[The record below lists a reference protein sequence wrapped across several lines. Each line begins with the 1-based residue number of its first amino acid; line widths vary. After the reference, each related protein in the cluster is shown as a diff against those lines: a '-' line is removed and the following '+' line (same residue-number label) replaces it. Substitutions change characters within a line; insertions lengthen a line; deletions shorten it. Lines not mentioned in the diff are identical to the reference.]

1 MPAQRD
7 EQGDTRVVPGW
18 RGRFFEDFRVGDVY
32 QHRLGRT
39 ITDTDN
45 IWFTLLTLNTN
56 PVHFDYQFAEQG
68 EFKKPLVNSAFTVSL
83 VSGMSVSD
91 FSENAIA
98 NLGWDQIKLT
108 RPVFV
113 GDTLRADST
122 VLETRESKSR
132 PNAGIVT
139 VRTRGINQ
147 DGEVVLSFT
156 RTILVYRHGFSP
168 RTSLFPAEVEE

>member
-1 MPAQRD
+1 MRAQQCGPAH
-7 EQGDTRVVPGW
+7 TTVVPGW
-18 RGRFFEDFRVGDVY
+18 EGRYFEDFKVGDVY

-39 ITDTDN
+39 ITDADN
-45 IWFTLLTLNTN
+45 VWFTLLTLNTN

-98 NLGWDQIKLT
+98 NLGWDQIKLV
-108 RPVFV
+108 RPVFI

-139 VRTRGINQ
+139 VRSRGINQ
-147 DGEVVLSFT
+147 DGSVVLSFN
-156 RTILVYRHGFSP
+156 RTILVYRRGFSP
-168 RTSLFPAEVEE
+168 RKSLFPAEVEE